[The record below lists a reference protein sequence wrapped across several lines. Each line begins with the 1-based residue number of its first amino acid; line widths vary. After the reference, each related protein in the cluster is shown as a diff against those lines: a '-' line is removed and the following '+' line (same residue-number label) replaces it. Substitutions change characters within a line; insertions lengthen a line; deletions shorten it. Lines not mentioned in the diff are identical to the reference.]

1 MKTTKEPKQKDTR
14 AVSHKAST
22 IFAMIAIPVELILAI
37 IVFKYVMGDP
47 SNFIDNNPANNP
59 LTGNYLGTVY
69 KGGFVVPILMTCF
82 MVVITFA
89 LERWWTLKKA
99 RGIQSPFKFVKTIKE
114 HITNVNLEAAK
125 KQCDIQKGSIA
136 NIVRAGLDKFEEMD
150 KVQGM
155 TAEKKTL
162 AVQKEIED
170 AEGMEMPMLER
181 NLTILST
188 LASVGVLLGLFGTVL
203 GMIRAFA
210 ALAHAGSPDATALA
224 TGISEA
230 LINTALG
237 IGTSMLAIVFY
248 NYFTTRIDRI
258 IYTAAEAGQTIIRTF
273 SITHPDKQN

>member
-14 AVSHKAST
+14 SASHKAST
-22 IFAMIAIPVELILAI
+22 IFALIAIPIEFIVAI
-37 IVFKYVMGDP
+37 IIFKFVMGDP
-47 SNFIDNNPANNP
+47 SHFIDNNPANNP
-59 LTGNYLGTVY
+59 LTGDYLGTVY
-69 KGGFVVPILMTCF
+69 KGGFVVPLLMTCV
-82 MVVITFA
+82 MMVITFA
-89 LERWWTLKKA
+89 IERWWTLKKA
-99 RGIQSPFKFVKTIKE
+99 KGTQSPFKFVKTIKD

-136 NIVRAGLDKFEEMD
+136 NIIRAGIDKYEEMD

-155 TAEKKTL
+155 STEKKTL

-181 NLTILST
+181 NLPILST
-188 LASVGVLLGLFGTVL
+188 LASIGVLLGLFGTVL

-210 ALAHAGSPDATALA
+210 ALAHAGAPDATALA

-237 IGTSMLAIVFY
+237 IGTSMLAIIFY

-258 IYTAAEAGQTIIRTF
+258 IFTAAEAGQALIRTF
-273 SITHPDKQN
+273 SITHPDKQ

>member
-1 MKTTKEPKQKDTR
+1 MKTTNEPKKKDTR
-14 AVSHKAST
+14 SASHRAST
-22 IFAMIAIPVELILAI
+22 IFAMIAIPVEFIIAI
-37 IVFKYVMGDP
+37 IIFKFVMGDP

-69 KGGFVVPILMTCF
+69 KGGFIVPLLMTLL
-82 MVVITFA
+82 MMVITFA
-89 LERWWTLKKA
+89 IERWWTLKKA
-99 RGIQSPFKFVKTIKE
+99 RGASSPFKFVNTVKG

-125 KQCDIQKGSIA
+125 KQCDMQQGSIA
-136 NIVRAGLDKFEEMD
+136 NIIRAGIDKYEEMD

-155 TAEKKTL
+155 TTEKKTL

-181 NLTILST
+181 NLPILST
-188 LASVGVLLGLFGTVL
+188 CASIGVLLGLLGTVL

-210 ALAHAGSPDATALA
+210 ALAHAGAPDATALA

-230 LINTALG
+230 LINTAFG

-248 NYFTTRIDRI
+248 NFYTTRIDRI
-258 IYTAAEAGQTIIRTF
+258 IFTAAEAGQALIRTF
-273 SITHPDKQN
+273 SITHPDKQ

>member
-1 MKTTKEPKQKDTR
+1 
-14 AVSHKAST
+14 
-22 IFAMIAIPVELILAI
+22 MIAIPVELIIAI
-37 IVFKYVMGDP
+37 IIYKYVMGDP

-69 KGGFVVPILMTCF
+69 KGGFIVPILMTLLM
-82 MVVITFA
+82 MVVTFA
-89 LERWWTLKKA
+89 IERWWTLKKA
-99 RGIQSPFKFVKTIKE
+99 RGTQSPFKFIKTVKE

-136 NIVRAGLDKFEEMD
+136 NIIRAGIDKYEEMD
-150 KVQGM
+150 KIQGL
-155 TAEKKTL
+155 TVEKKTL

-181 NLTILST
+181 NLPILST
-188 LASVGVLLGLFGTVL
+188 CASIGVLLGLLGTVL

-210 ALAHAGSPDATALA
+210 ALAHAGAPDATALA

-230 LINTALG
+230 LINTAFG

-248 NYFTTRIDRI
+248 NFFTTRIDRI
-258 IYTAAEAGQTIIRTF
+258 IYTAAEAAQTLIRTF
-273 SITHPDKQN
+273 SITHTEKLN

>member
-14 AVSHKAST
+14 SATHRAST
-22 IFAMIAIPVELILAI
+22 IFAMIAIPVELIIAI
-37 IVFKYVMGDP
+37 IIFKYVMGDP

-59 LTGNYLGTVY
+59 LTGNYMGTIY
-69 KGGFVVPILMTCF
+69 KGGFIVPILMTLLM
-82 MVVITFA
+82 MVVTFTI
-89 LERWWTLKKA
+89 ERWWTLKQA
-99 RGIQSPFKFVKTIKE
+99 RGTQNPFQFVKTVKE
-114 HITNVNLEAAK
+114 HISSVNLEAAR

-136 NIVRAGLDKFEEMD
+136 NIIRAGIDKYEEMD
-150 KVQGM
+150 KVQGL

-181 NLTILST
+181 NLPILST
-188 LASVGVLLGLFGTVL
+188 CASIGVLLGLLGTVL

-210 ALAHAGSPDATALA
+210 GLAHAGSPDAAALA

-230 LINTALG
+230 LINTAFG

-258 IYTAAEAGQTIIRTF
+258 IYTAAEASQTIVRTF